1 VGLPF
6 PTKTAGSLGGYC
18 HNMCTRANPA
28 TVLPGSAWDGKR
40 RAGTPAVPGGAT
52 PPEDRQPTSIISS
65 GRGAALLHALW
76 LCLLLPLFARAAEPT
91 HQTNVIE
98 GWTVLVD
105 IRLLKDEP
113 EDTAKALGLLRI
125 QLQEIVRVVPSPA
138 VARLREIP
146 LWFSPPYASSR
157 SGAEYHPDAGWL
169 RSNQRNPAMARGV
182 EFSGVKDFEAETRR
196 MPNFTLHELAHGY
209 HDRVLEGGF
218 DHAGI
223 KALYEK
229 AKASGIY
236 DRVQRQDSEGRRRID
251 RAYALSSPMEYFAES
266 TEAYFT
272 RNDFF
277 PFHRSELHQADPAM
291 EALLGRLWGV
301 PPQSR

>member
-1 VGLPF
+1 MI
-6 PTKTAGSLGGYC
+6 AGK
-18 HNMCTRANPA
+18 NRA
-28 TVLPGSAWDGKR
+28 R
-40 RAGTPAVPGGAT
+40 TPAFRG
-52 PPEDRQPTSIISS
+52 DSS
-65 GRGAALLHALW
+65 LRIRSFHPVKFETHCSPVVAFLRA
-76 LCLLLPLFARAAEPT
+76 LCLGLLLCGGVRAAEPT

-98 GWTVLVD
+98 GWTVLVHV
-105 IRLLKDEP
+105 RLLKEEP

-125 QLQEIVRVVPSPA
+125 QLQEIVRVVPLPA
-138 VARLREIP
+138 VAKLREIP
-146 LWFSPPYASSR
+146 LWFSPPYPSVR

-182 EFSGVKDFEAETRR
+182 EFTGVKDFEAETRR

-218 DHAGI
+218 GNPEI

-251 RAYALSSPMEYFAES
+251 RAYALTSPMEYFAET
-266 TEAYFT
+266 TESYFT

-277 PFHRSELHQADPAM
+277 PFDRGELHQADPAM
-291 EALLGRLWGV
+291 EALLGRLWGLKLNLN
-301 PPQSR
+301 P